1 MGFELSTGFRSD
13 SRSLIARLGYR
24 RPEDHAGITSP
35 AGEMYVQQ
43 WPFLVCRRFLWR
55 ISRHNSLMILFE
67 ACSSTVFFSF
77 YANTSVNLRI
87 LPDGQPQSAWLW
99 SRRLAM
105 VRPASPCPRRKLSPY

>member
-1 MGFELSTGFRSD
+1 
-13 SRSLIARLGYR
+13 
-24 RPEDHAGITSP
+24 
-35 AGEMYVQQ
+35 MYVQQ

-87 LPDGQPQSAWLW
+87 LPDGQPESAWLW

-105 VRPASPCPRRKLSPY
+105 VRPASPCPRRKLSPYLPAPNEFADIAEGRIMSQAFGIFIEIAFI